1 MGIGCVR
8 YCPSGDQVS
17 CIRIKLSF
25 VMALYNCTYT
35 LFFDKPIC
43 VSSRQSITQFDVYY
57 SSHQS
62 NKLLPTVIHSNE
74 HQTYGTYKYKSS
86 RVEKFINQSN
96 SIYTRGAACKSRATI
111 VAQQRA
117 TARRGKKH
125 SVAYVHA
132 SVSRRRKNAEVIKRD
147 TNRSSTDIYIYV
159 YTSPLQ
165 RISSDRSPC
174 IISFCVLLRKSE
186 FTIAL
191 LYGDFSS
198 VNLDR

>member
-1 MGIGCVR
+1 
-8 YCPSGDQVS
+8 
-17 CIRIKLSF
+17 
-25 VMALYNCTYT
+25 MALYNCTYT

-132 SVSRRRKNAEVIKRD
+132 SASRRRKNAEVIKRD
-147 TNRSSTDIYIYV
+147 TNRSSTDIYIYICIHESLTTYKQRSLAV
-159 YTSPLQ
+159 YYKFLRFATKK
-165 RISSDRSPC
+165 RVYDC
-174 IISFCVLLRKSE
+174 VIIWGF
-186 FTIAL
+186 FI
-191 LYGDFSS
+191 G
-198 VNLDR
+198 